1 MPSISYNTVMDYL
14 GVFDRLHLI
23 ANQPA
28 FDPNI
33 RSSARVGKAMKR
45 HLTDP
50 SLAVAALRISKER
63 LVNDLRTFGLLFESL
78 CERDLQIYSRTIG
91 GELFHYRDSHGREID
106 AVIEMPDGK
115 WGAFEIKLGANQI
128 DDAAVKLIDIKK
140 KMDDGGNGP
149 STLCVICGLA
159 DHAYRRDDGVYVV
172 PITSL
177 RP

>member
-1 MPSISYNTVMDYL
+1 MAPDLPFPDTDNVVSII
-14 GVFDRLHLI
+14 I
-23 ANQPA
+23 ADA
-28 FDPNI
+28 DP
-33 RSSARVGKAMKR
+33 
-45 HLTDP
+45 
-50 SLAVAALRISKER
+50 
-63 LVNDLRTFGLLFESL
+63 
-78 CERDLQIYSRTIG
+78 
-91 GELFHYRDSHGREID
+91 ID